1 MDEGDEDENI
11 PELVNIENFTYGMP
25 FPTSPSR
32 VPIMSAHDG
41 RVPIDE
47 NFPFEPCPLRG
58 RPHVHGNPHVLRLAN
73 VELAGQLPPDTILNS
88 LSSCDGVDCEVIEVY
103 TKSKRTRRIVRV
115 LCPRRVDG
123 EPRPSGS
130 GWRRLTN
137 VVR

>member
-1 MDEGDEDENI
+1 MKSPGYENI
-11 PELVNIENFTYGMP
+11 PDLLGTAYVHA
-25 FPTSPSR
+25 SR

-103 TKSKRTRRIVRV
+103 EVEEDAED
-115 LCPRRVDG
+115 CPG
-123 EPRPSGS
+123 LMSPEPES
-130 GWRRLTN
+130 GWRAPS
-137 VVR
+137 VREWMEEVD

>member
-103 TKSKRTRRIVRV
+103 EVEEDAED
-115 LCPRRVDG
+115 CPG
-123 EPRPSGS
+123 LMSAEPES
-130 GWRRLTN
+130 GWRAPS
-137 VVR
+137 VREWMEEVD

>member
-103 TKSKRTRRIVRV
+103 EVEEDAED
-115 LCPRRVDG
+115 CPG
-123 EPRPSGS
+123 LMSPEPES
-130 GWRRLTN
+130 GWRAPS
-137 VVR
+137 VREWMEEVD

>member
-73 VELAGQLPPDTILNS
+73 VELAGQLPPHTLLNS

-103 TKSKRTRRIVRV
+103 EVEEDAED
-115 LCPRRVDG
+115 CPG
-123 EPRPSGS
+123 LMSPEPESGWRSQEWIRS
-130 GWRRLTN
+130 GWRRGG
-137 VVR
+137 

>member
-103 TKSKRTRRIVRV
+103 EVEEDAED
-115 LCPRRVDG
+115 CPG
-123 EPRPSGS
+123 LMSPEPEN
-130 GWRRLTN
+130 GWRAPS
-137 VVR
+137 VREWVQEVD

>member
-32 VPIMSAHDG
+32 VPIMSAHDR

-103 TKSKRTRRIVRV
+103 EVEEDAED
-115 LCPRRVDG
+115 CPG
-123 EPRPSGS
+123 LMSPEPES
-130 GWRRLTN
+130 GWRAPS
-137 VVR
+137 VREWMEEVD